1 MLAWARALGEFGATI
16 TFAGNFPG
24 TTQTMPLAVY
34 LARETNPEQAIVLA
48 LLLIAISFGVLVS
61 LRDRWFGRAAA
72 GRHSVLA

>member
-1 MLAWARALGEFGATI
+1 
-16 TFAGNFPG
+16 
-24 TTQTMPLAVY
+24 MPLAVY

-61 LRDRWFGRAAA
+61 LRDRWFGRGAA